1 MKLLYS
7 LIALSCIQIA
17 SSDCA
22 TVKCDSKLPSGVCY
36 DKDSDDDMIRVRSC
50 GPNQVCEV
58 NRMYSFQALDFTQD
72 PAECVAEDYV
82 SGGKYPGESC
92 NQNKECINKQCKS
105 GKCVGINPGET
116 CEKSEQCITG
126 YTCKLERKTGTCRKQ
141 AEIGKDCTTS
151 SDCVNNGVC
160 FRRTCREYF
169 SLKNGEQFESIEEA
183 YSLLCESGYFDS
195 SLTCRKAPKNS
206 RRYNHACKSSAD
218 CELESD
224 SDKALFGQCACG
236 MNEDGS
242 AFCKA
247 QPGDEE
253 FLKFKTAL
261 INLTKINQN
270 CHIAIAFSPRCEEI
284 ADTFELDEFLTT
296 YYRYVYRHYLIAQPK
311 CVTDALT
318 PFAKGYDT
326 DEYISE
332 DEANQTL
339 IIVVLIVVFTI
350 IALVGFTCFVCIK
363 RLVNYRNGGISNFD
377 GEHNNGWFRVVM
389 SRVLV
394 RDSQA
399 TEQSV
404 FMYDDL
410 EQDDNNNSFLKK
422 GVPISQ
428 KVTYE
433 SFQDIQDNIE
443 YEEADVLNE
452 SGQFDQK
459 PEIQESAQQQ
469 LPDN

>member
-7 LIALSCIQIA
+7 FLILSLIQIA
-17 SSDCA
+17 SSECA
-22 TVKCDSKLPSGVCY
+22 IVKCDSKLPAGVCY
-36 DKDSDDDMIRVRSC
+36 EKDSDDDVIKIGSC
-50 GPNQVCEV
+50 GSNQVCEV
-58 NRMYSFQALDFTQD
+58 NRIYSFQTLDLDKET
-72 PAECVAEDYV
+72 AECVDEDYV
-82 SGGKYPGESC
+82 SEDKYPGESC
-92 NQNKECINKQCKS
+92 NLNKECINKQCKS
-105 GKCVGINPGET
+105 GKCVGLKSGDRCDN
-116 CEKSEQCITG
+116 SEQCVAG
-126 YTCKLERKTGTCRKQ
+126 YSCRLVKKSGTCRKQ
-141 AEIGKDCTTS
+141 EEIGGDCTTS
-151 SDCVNNGVC
+151 SDCVNNGIC
-160 FRRTCREYF
+160 FRGTCREYF

-183 YSLLCESGYFDS
+183 YSLLCESGYFDATF
-195 SLTCRKAPKNS
+195 TCRKAPKNE
-206 RRYNHACKSSAD
+206 RRYNQACDSNAD
-218 CELESD
+218 CELEFD
-224 SDKALFGQCACG
+224 SDKTLFGQCACG

-253 FLKFKTAL
+253 FLNFKIAL
-261 INLTKINQN
+261 INLTKINNN

-284 ADTFELDEFLTT
+284 ADTFELDEFLTA

-311 CVTDALT
+311 CVTETIT
-318 PFAKGYDT
+318 PFAVGYDT

-332 DEANQTL
+332 AEANQTL

-377 GEHNNGWFRVVM
+377 GEHNNGLFRVVI

-399 TEQSV
+399 IEQSV

-422 GVPISQ
+422 GVPISH

-452 SGQFDQK
+452 SGQFDHK
-459 PEIQESAQQQ
+459 HEIQDPVQQK
-469 LPDN
+469 LPGN